1 MNPTSP
7 PGSRTVARPV
17 ERTGRSAVRGTVR
30 RCVECGD
37 AVGGLGECD
46 GCGRFDVE
54 AVPTWLAAELEQL
67 RIEFELSHPI
77 PAAPAYGPG
86 TAATAAAATAA
97 LDAAELDAAVLDAA
111 VLDTVA
117 LDAAA
122 PDAAATMDAR
132 LDRLTSVQAELSRL
146 ELRRTLLVADA
157 VESACRDDELAR
169 DDAVRRGERI
179 RGGLARAREISR
191 RSALAEL
198 ACALRESEHTVE
210 RLAELG
216 RMLRERLPATSAAV
230 ERGELGY
237 RRACVI
243 AETAMALPASA
254 HAEFEATLL
263 PVADRTP
270 AQLRRRASALRERL
284 HPDPLSQ
291 RHESARADRRVAI
304 EPECD
309 GMAWLHALL
318 PSADAARIDARLGAC
333 ADALLADDEPRTR
346 AQLRAD
352 ALVDLLLDGTGARSG
367 APGADGSP
375 GASIGGLRG
384 GDTPRTA
391 STGGEARRAPR
402 LQPSVSVTV
411 PVLALLGRSDE
422 PAELDGYGPIDAETA
437 RLLAAEAPSFHRIL
451 THPETGAVLSVG
463 RDSYAVPASLRALL
477 RVRDGTCR
485 FPGCNRPAR
494 RSEIDHS
501 VDWQHGGATAHDNL
515 AHLCSRHHHLKHEH
529 RWRVD
534 HEPGGVLRWRSPA
547 GREYTTTPD
556 PPPF

>member
-1 MNPTSP
+1 M
-7 PGSRTVARPV
+7 
-17 ERTGRSAVRGTVR
+17 
-30 RCVECGD
+30 
-37 AVGGLGECD
+37 
-46 GCGRFDVE
+46 
-54 AVPTWLAAELEQL
+54 
-67 RIEFELSHPI
+67 
-77 PAAPAYGPG
+77 
-86 TAATAAAATAA
+86 
-97 LDAAELDAAVLDAA
+97 
-111 VLDTVA
+111 
-117 LDAAA
+117 
-122 PDAAATMDAR
+122 
-132 LDRLTSVQAELSRL
+132 
-146 ELRRTLLVADA
+146 
-157 VESACRDDELAR
+157 
-169 DDAVRRGERI
+169 
-179 RGGLARAREISR
+179 
-191 RSALAEL
+191 
-198 ACALRESEHTVE
+198 
-210 RLAELG
+210 
-216 RMLRERLPATSAAV
+216 
-230 ERGELGY
+230 
-237 RRACVI
+237 
-243 AETAMALPASA
+243 
-254 HAEFEATLL
+254 
-263 PVADRTP
+263 
-270 AQLRRRASALRERL
+270 
-284 HPDPLSQ
+284 
-291 RHESARADRRVAI
+291 AI

-352 ALVDLLLDGTGARSG
+352 ALVDLLLDDLLLDGTGARAG
-367 APGADGSP
+367 APGTDGSP
-375 GASIGGLRG
+375 GAPVGGLRG

-402 LQPSVSVTV
+402 LRPSVSVTV